1 MIVKL
6 THSTAVQFPE
16 GAVVEV
22 ADEEG
27 KRLIAFRNA
36 VEVKA
41 EPKAEPV
48 KKAPAKK
55 RSKKEI

>member
-6 THSTAVQFPE
+6 IHKTAVQFPE
-16 GAVVEV
+16 GSVVEV

-41 EPKAEPV
+41 EPKAEPA
-48 KKAPAKK
+48 KKAPAK
-55 RSKKEI
+55 RKK